1 MIMSFATKNN
11 GCATS
16 IVSVQ
21 FFHLNKT
28 IQSHHAIVIL
38 MEERNGINET
48 LETAH

>member
-1 MIMSFATKNN
+1 L
-11 GCATS
+11 

>member
-1 MIMSFATKNN
+1 MNDISTRK
-11 GCATS
+11 S
-16 IVSVQ
+16 VVSVR

-28 IQSHHAIVIL
+28 KQSHHAIAIL